1 VHCVVQR
8 LTQAFAEHSR
18 IAIKATSMPTFDW
31 PTTSARFNLRT
42 PDGHC
47 LHVRQCGPDSG
58 EPWLVLHG
66 GPGSG
71 CTPSMA
77 AWFDPLLHRAVLP
90 DQRGAGRS
98 RPAGTLRRNTVT
110 ALLADLEQL
119 RVALGIERWGVVGG
133 SWGAALA
140 LAYADRF
147 PDAVSA
153 LVLRG
158 AFLTGFDDVQALFNA
173 RGAGRDLLRSID
185 GRGEGFPAARGRLL
199 VATDMLQ
206 LGTTV
211 QKLNIAR
218 AWRRVEHR
226 LLGLRPQA
234 RRQTWQQRMAL
245 VRKYRLQAHYL
256 YRRAGLGKSALLRA
270 AARIGARGLPVALLH
285 GREDNVCRPRNAL
298 RLSAAIP
305 HARLVWVPGGHLAV
319 GEMAKALGAAIR
331 ASAWSVGV

>member
-1 VHCVVQR
+1 
-8 LTQAFAEHSR
+8 
-18 IAIKATSMPTFDW
+18 MPTSAW
-31 PTTSARFNLRT
+31 PAISARFNLRT

-119 RVALGIERWGVVGG
+119 RNALGIERWGVVGG

-173 RGAGRDLLRSID
+173 RSAGRDLLQSVD
-185 GRGEGFPAARGRLL
+185 GRAEGFPAARGRLL
-199 VATDMLQ
+199 FATDMLQ

-211 QKLNIAR
+211 QKLNIATAWQR
-218 AWRRVEHR
+218 AEHR
-226 LLGLRPQA
+226 LLGLRPPV

-256 YRRAGLGKSALLRA
+256 YRRAGLGKAALLRA
-270 AARIGARGLPVALLH
+270 ATRIGARGLPVTLLH
-285 GREDNVCRPRNAL
+285 GQKDKVCRPGNAL

-305 HARLVWVPGGHLAV
+305 HARLMWVPGGHLPV
-319 GEMAKALGAAIR
+319 GEMARALGAAIR

>member
-1 VHCVVQR
+1 
-8 LTQAFAEHSR
+8 
-18 IAIKATSMPTFDW
+18 MPTPDW
-31 PTTSARFNLRT
+31 PTSSTRLDLRM
-42 PDGHC
+42 PDGHV

-71 CTPSMA
+71 CSASMA
-77 AWFDPLLHRAVLP
+77 AWFDLQRHRVVLP

-119 RVALGIERWGVVGG
+119 RTTLGIARWGVVGG

-158 AFLTGFDDVQALFNA
+158 TFLTGFDDVQALFNA
-173 RGAGRDLLRSID
+173 RGAGRDLLRGIKH
-185 GRGEGFPAARGRLL
+185 RGEGFPAARGRLL
-199 VATDMLQ
+199 VATYVLQ

-211 QKLNIAR
+211 QKWDIATQWQR
-218 AWRRVEHR
+218 AERR
-226 LLGLRPQA
+226 LLGLGPQA
-234 RRQTWQQRMAL
+234 RRPAWPQQMAL
-245 VRKYRLQAHYL
+245 VRKYQIQAHYL
-256 YRRAGLGKSALLRA
+256 YRRAGLGKAALLMA
-270 AARIGARGLPVALLH
+270 AARIGARGLPVTLLH
-285 GREDNVCRPRNAL
+285 GREDNVCRPENAL

-305 HARLVWVPGGHLAV
+305 QARLVWVPGGHLAE
-319 GEMAKALGAAIR
+319 GAMARALGAAIR
-331 ASAWSVGV
+331 ASAWSVGA

>member
-1 VHCVVQR
+1 
-8 LTQAFAEHSR
+8 
-18 IAIKATSMPTFDW
+18 MPTPDW
-31 PTTSARFNLRT
+31 PTTSACLNLRT

-47 LHVRQCGPDSG
+47 LHVRQCGPDNG

-71 CTPSMA
+71 CSPSMA
-77 AWFDPLLHRAVLP
+77 AWFDPLRHRAVLP

-98 RPAGTLRRNTVT
+98 RPAGSGRRNTVT

-119 RVALGIERWGVVGG
+119 RTTLGIERWGVVGG

-147 PDAVSA
+147 PDAVST

-158 AFLTGFDDVQALFNA
+158 TFLTGFDDVQALFNA
-173 RGAGRDLLRSID
+173 RGAGRDLLRGIN

-199 VATDMLQ
+199 AVTDMFQ

-211 QKLNIAR
+211 QKLNIATAWQR
-218 AWRRVEHR
+218 AERR
-226 LLGLRPQA
+226 LLGLRAQA
-234 RRQTWQQRMAL
+234 RRQSRRQQMAL
-245 VRKYRLQAHYL
+245 MRKYRLQAHYL

-270 AARIGARGLPVALLH
+270 AARIGARGLPVTLLH
-285 GREDNVCRPRNAL
+285 GREDNVCRPENAL

-305 HARLVWVPGGHLAV
+305 QARLVWVPAGHLAE
-319 GEMAKALGAAIR
+319 GEMARALGAAIR
-331 ASAWSVGV
+331 ASAWSVGVSGQTAGLVDPAVDRVA

>member
-1 VHCVVQR
+1 
-8 LTQAFAEHSR
+8 
-18 IAIKATSMPTFDW
+18 MPTSDW
-31 PTTSARFNLRT
+31 PTTSTSFNLRA

-47 LHVRQCGPDSG
+47 LHVRQCGPNCG

-71 CTPSMA
+71 CVPSMA
-77 AWFDPLLHRAVLP
+77 AWFDPLRHRAVLP

-119 RVALGIERWGVVGG
+119 RAALGIARWGVVGG

-147 PDAVSA
+147 PHAVSA

-173 RGAGRDLLRSID
+173 RGAGRDLLRSVD

-206 LGTTV
+206 PGTTV
-211 QKLNIAR
+211 QKLNIAC
-218 AWRRVEHR
+218 AWQRVEHR
-226 LLGLRPQA
+226 LLGLRPQP
-234 RRQTWQQRMAL
+234 RRQTWQKQLAL
-245 VRKYRLQAHYL
+245 ARKYQLQAHYL
-256 YRRAGLGKSALLRA
+256 YRRAGLGKAALLQA
-270 AARIGARGLPVALLH
+270 AARIGARGLPVTLLH
-285 GREDNVCRPRNAL
+285 GRQDNVCHPQNTL

-319 GEMAKALGAAIR
+319 GEMANALGAAIR

>member
-1 VHCVVQR
+1 
-8 LTQAFAEHSR
+8 
-18 IAIKATSMPTFDW
+18 MPTSDW
-31 PTTSARFNLRT
+31 PTTSAGFILRT
-42 PDGHC
+42 PDGHR

-77 AWFDPLLHRAVLP
+77 AWFDPLRHRAVLP

-98 RPAGTLRRNTVT
+98 RPAGSLRRNTVT

-119 RVALGIERWGVVGG
+119 RIALGIARWGVVGG

-147 PDAVSA
+147 PYAVSA

-173 RGAGRDLLRSID
+173 RGAGRCLLR
-185 GRGEGFPAARGRLL
+185 GVGARREGFPAARGRLL

-218 AWRRVEHR
+218 AWQRAERR
-226 LLGLRPQA
+226 LLGLRPEA
-234 RRQTWQQRMAL
+234 RRQTWPEQLAL
-245 VRKYRLQAHYL
+245 VRKYQLQAHYL
-256 YRRAGLGKSALLRA
+256 YRRAGLGKSALLLA
-270 AARIGARGLPVALLH
+270 AARIGARGLPMTLLH
-285 GREDNVCRPRNAL
+285 GREDNVCRPGNAL
-298 RLSAAIP
+298 RLSAANP

-319 GEMAKALGAAIR
+319 GEMATALAAAIR
-331 ASAWSVGV
+331 ASAWSVGI

>member
-1 VHCVVQR
+1 
-8 LTQAFAEHSR
+8 
-18 IAIKATSMPTFDW
+18 MPTSAW
-31 PTTSARFNLRT
+31 PAISARFNLRT

-77 AWFDPLLHRAVLP
+77 AWFDPLRHRAVLP

-119 RVALGIERWGVVGG
+119 RNALGIERWGVVGG

-173 RGAGRDLLRSID
+173 RSAGRDLLQSVD
-185 GRGEGFPAARGRLL
+185 GRAEGFPAARGRLL
-199 VATDMLQ
+199 FATDMLQ

-211 QKLNIAR
+211 QKLNIATAWQR
-218 AWRRVEHR
+218 AEHR
-226 LLGLRPQA
+226 LLGLRPPV
-234 RRQTWQQRMAL
+234 RRQTWQQRMAP

-256 YRRAGLGKSALLRA
+256 YRRAGLGKAALLRA
-270 AARIGARGLPVALLH
+270 ATRIAARGLPVTLLH
-285 GREDNVCRPRNAL
+285 GQKDKVCRPGNAL

-305 HARLVWVPGGHLAV
+305 HARLVWVPGGHLAE
-319 GEMAKALGAAIR
+319 GEMARALGAAIR

>member
-1 VHCVVQR
+1 
-8 LTQAFAEHSR
+8 
-18 IAIKATSMPTFDW
+18 MPTFDW

-218 AWRRVEHR
+218 AWQRAEQR

-234 RRQTWQQRMAL
+234 RRQTWPEQLAL
-245 VRKYRLQAHYL
+245 VRKYQLQAHYL

-285 GREDNVCRPRNAL
+285 GRKDNVCRPGNAL
-298 RLSAAIP
+298 RLSAANP

>member
-1 VHCVVQR
+1 
-8 LTQAFAEHSR
+8 
-18 IAIKATSMPTFDW
+18 MPTSDW
-31 PTTSARFNLRT
+31 PTTSACFNLRT

-71 CTPSMA
+71 CAPSMA
-77 AWFDPLLHRAVLP
+77 AWFDPLRHRAVLP

-98 RPAGTLRRNTVT
+98 RPAGTLRRNTVS

-119 RVALGIERWGVVGG
+119 RTALGIARWGVVGG

-158 AFLTGFDDVQALFNA
+158 TFLTGFDDVQALFNA
-173 RGAGRDLLRSID
+173 RGAGRDLLRGI
-185 GRGEGFPAARGRLL
+185 GRRGEGFPAARGRLL

-206 LGTTV
+206 PGTTV

-218 AWRRVEHR
+218 AWQRAEHR
-226 LLGLRPQA
+226 LLALRPQA
-234 RRQTWQQRMAL
+234 RRQTWPEQLTLAC
-245 VRKYRLQAHYL
+245 KYQLQAHYL

-270 AARIGARGLPVALLH
+270 AVRIGARGLPVTLLH
-285 GREDNVCRPRNAL
+285 GQGDNVCRPENAL

-305 HARLVWVPGGHLAV
+305 QARLVWVPGGHLAV
-319 GEMAKALGAAIR
+319 GEMAQALRAAIS
-331 ASAWSVGV
+331 ASAWSVGI

>member
-1 VHCVVQR
+1 
-8 LTQAFAEHSR
+8 
-18 IAIKATSMPTFDW
+18 MPTSDW
-31 PTTSARFNLRT
+31 PTTSACFNLRT

-71 CTPSMA
+71 CAPSMA
-77 AWFDPLLHRAVLP
+77 AWFDPLRHRAVLP

-98 RPAGTLRRNTVT
+98 RPAGTLRRNTVS

-119 RVALGIERWGVVGG
+119 RTALGIARWGVVGG

-158 AFLTGFDDVQALFNA
+158 TFLTGFDDVQALFNA
-173 RGAGRDLLRSID
+173 RGAGRDLLRGI
-185 GRGEGFPAARGRLL
+185 GRRGEGFPAARGRLL

-206 LGTTV
+206 PGTTV

-218 AWRRVEHR
+218 AWQRAEHR
-226 LLGLRPQA
+226 LLALRPQA
-234 RRQTWQQRMAL
+234 RRQTWPEQLAL
-245 VRKYRLQAHYL
+245 ARKYQLQAHYL

-270 AARIGARGLPVALLH
+270 AARIGARGLPVTLLH
-285 GREDNVCRPRNAL
+285 GQGDNVCRPENAL

-305 HARLVWVPGGHLAV
+305 QARLVWVPGRHLAV
-319 GEMAKALGAAIR
+319 GEMARALRVAIS
-331 ASAWSVGV
+331 ASAWSVGI

>member
-1 VHCVVQR
+1 
-8 LTQAFAEHSR
+8 
-18 IAIKATSMPTFDW
+18 MPTSDW
-31 PTTSARFNLRT
+31 PITSARLKLRT

-71 CTPSMA
+71 CVPSMA
-77 AWFDPLLHRAVLP
+77 AWFDPLRHRAVLP

-119 RVALGIERWGVVGG
+119 RAALGIARWGVVGG

-147 PDAVSA
+147 PHAVSA

-158 AFLTGFDDVQALFNA
+158 TFLTGFDDVQALFNA
-173 RGAGRDLLRSID
+173 RGAGRDLLRSVD

-206 LGTTV
+206 PGTTV
-211 QKLNIAR
+211 QKLNIACAWQR
-218 AWRRVEHR
+218 AEHR

-234 RRQTWQQRMAL
+234 RRQTWQKQLAL
-245 VRKYRLQAHYL
+245 ARKYQLQAHYL

-270 AARIGARGLPVALLH
+270 AARIGARGLPVTLLH
-285 GREDNVCRPRNAL
+285 GRQDNVCHPRNAL

-319 GEMAKALGAAIR
+319 GEMANALGAAIR

>member
-1 VHCVVQR
+1 
-8 LTQAFAEHSR
+8 
-18 IAIKATSMPTFDW
+18 MPTFDW

-47 LHVRQCGPDSG
+47 LHVRQCGPNSG

-71 CTPSMA
+71 CAPSMV

-185 GRGEGFPAARGRLL
+185 GRVEGFPAARGRLL

-218 AWRRVEHR
+218 AWQRAEQR

-234 RRQTWQQRMAL
+234 RRQTWPEQLAL
-245 VRKYRLQAHYL
+245 VRKYQLQAHYL

-270 AARIGARGLPVALLH
+270 AARIGARGLPVTLLH

>member
-1 VHCVVQR
+1 MP
-8 LTQAFAEHSR
+8 TSDWP
-18 IAIKATSMPTFDW
+18 ATS
-31 PTTSARFNLRT
+31 AGFNLRT

-119 RVALGIERWGVVGG
+119 RIALGIERWGVVGG

-158 AFLTGFDDVQALFNA
+158 AFLTGFDDVQALYNA
-173 RGAGRDLLRSID
+173 RGAGRDLLQSVD
-185 GRGEGFPAARGRLL
+185 GRAEGFPAARGRLL
-199 VATDMLQ
+199 FATDMLQ

-211 QKLNIAR
+211 QKLNSATAWQR
-218 AWRRVEHR
+218 AEHR
-226 LLGLRPQA
+226 LLGLRPPV
-234 RRQTWQQRMAL
+234 RRQTWQQRMAP

-256 YRRAGLGKSALLRA
+256 YRRAGLGKAALLRA
-270 AARIGARGLPVALLH
+270 ATRIGARGLPVTLLH
-285 GREDNVCRPRNAL
+285 GQKDKVCRPGNAL

-305 HARLVWVPGGHLAV
+305 HARLVWVPGGHLAE
-319 GEMAKALGAAIR
+319 GEMARALGAAIR

>member
-1 VHCVVQR
+1 
-8 LTQAFAEHSR
+8 
-18 IAIKATSMPTFDW
+18 MPTSDW
-31 PTTSARFNLRT
+31 PTSSTCFNLRA

-47 LHVRQCGPDSG
+47 LHVRQCGPNSG

-71 CTPSMA
+71 CVPSMA
-77 AWFDPLLHRAVLP
+77 AWFDPLRHRAVLP

-119 RVALGIERWGVVGG
+119 RAAFGIARWGVVGG

-140 LAYADRF
+140 LAYADRY
-147 PDAVSA
+147 PHAVSA

-158 AFLTGFDDVQALFNA
+158 TFLTGFDDVQALFNA
-173 RGAGRDLLRSID
+173 RGAGRDLLRNVD
-185 GRGEGFPAARGRLL
+185 ARGEGFPAARGRLL

-206 LGTTV
+206 PGTTV

-218 AWRRVEHR
+218 AWQRAEHR
-226 LLGLRPQA
+226 LLGLRPQP
-234 RRQTWQQRMAL
+234 RRQTWQNQLAL
-245 VRKYRLQAHYL
+245 ARKYQLQAHYL
-256 YRRAGLGKSALLRA
+256 YRRAGLGKATLLRA
-270 AARIGARGLPVALLH
+270 AARIGARGLPVTLLH
-285 GREDNVCRPRNAL
+285 GRQDNVCHPRNAL

-319 GEMAKALGAAIR
+319 GEMANALGAAIR

>member
-1 VHCVVQR
+1 
-8 LTQAFAEHSR
+8 
-18 IAIKATSMPTFDW
+18 MPTSDW
-31 PTTSARFNLRT
+31 PTTSTSFNLRA

-47 LHVRQCGPDSG
+47 LHVRQCGPNSG

-71 CTPSMA
+71 CVPSMA
-77 AWFDPLLHRAVLP
+77 AWFDPLRHRAVLP

-119 RVALGIERWGVVGG
+119 RAALGIARWGVVGG

-147 PDAVSA
+147 PHAVSA

-173 RGAGRDLLRSID
+173 RGAGRDLLRSVD

-206 LGTTV
+206 PGTTV
-211 QKLNIAR
+211 QKLNIAC
-218 AWRRVEHR
+218 AWQRVEHR
-226 LLGLRPQA
+226 LLGLRPQP
-234 RRQTWQQRMAL
+234 RRQTWQKQLAL
-245 VRKYRLQAHYL
+245 ARKYQLQAHYL
-256 YRRAGLGKSALLRA
+256 YRRAGLGKAALLQA
-270 AARIGARGLPVALLH
+270 AARIGARGLPVTLLH
-285 GREDNVCRPRNAL
+285 GRQDNVCHPQNTL

-319 GEMAKALGAAIR
+319 GEMANALGAAIR

>member
-1 VHCVVQR
+1 M
-8 LTQAFAEHSR
+8 S
-18 IAIKATSMPTFDW
+18 ISDW
-31 PTTSARFNLRT
+31 PATSARFNLRT

-47 LHVRQCGPDSG
+47 LHVCQCGPDSG
-58 EPWLVLHG
+58 EPWVVLHG

-71 CTPSMA
+71 CAPSMA
-77 AWFDPLLHRAVLP
+77 AWFDPLRHRAVLP

-119 RVALGIERWGVVGG
+119 RVVLGIERWGVVGG

-147 PDAVSA
+147 PDAISA

-158 AFLTGFDDVQALFNA
+158 TFLTGFDDVQALFNA
-173 RGAGRDLLRSID
+173 RGAGRDLLRGID
-185 GRGEGFPAARGRLL
+185 RRGEGFPAARGRLL
-199 VATDMLQ
+199 IATDMLQ

-211 QKLNIAR
+211 QKLSIAR
-218 AWRRVEHR
+218 AWQRAEHR

-234 RRQTWQQRMAL
+234 RRPSRQQHVAL

-270 AARIGARGLPVALLH
+270 AARIGARGLPVTLLH
-285 GREDNVCRPRNAL
+285 GREDNVCRPGNAL

-319 GEMAKALGAAIR
+319 GEMAKALGTAIR